1 MDKILD
7 KINRPN
13 DIKKIPRKEY
23 PALAQEIRDFLLA
36 HVSETGGHLA
46 SNLGAVELT
55 LALHAV
61 MDFPEDKIVWDV
73 GHQSYTHKILT
84 GRKELFG
91 TLRQLDGMS
100 GFPKRRESGCDSFD
114 TGHSSTSISAA
125 LGMAT
130 ARKLSG
136 GKEKIA
142 AVIGDG
148 ALTGGMALE
157 ALNNVSQLKENIV
170 IILNDNHMSISEN
183 VGGMSNY
190 LNMLRVG
197 ERYND
202 FKEDV
207 EQSLSRIPKVGQR
220 LVKKVKSTKDHVKGL
235 FVDTNWFDD
244 LGITYIGPVDGHDMK
259 DMIHIFEKAF
269 KIDHPILI
277 HVKTLKGKGYKPA
290 EKNPS
295 VYHGVGSFDL
305 STGIVRKR
313 NQALTYTDVFSRTLV
328 NMAKVDEKIVAIT
341 AAMPE
346 GTGLNRFQK
355 SLPERFFDVGIA
367 EEHAVTFAAGLA
379 TQGYKPFVSIYSSF
393 YQRAYDQ
400 ILHDVCLQNLPVRLI
415 IDRAGLVGQD
425 GETHQG
431 IFDISFLSAMPNM
444 TVLAPKD
451 MKELIAALHYTEQLE
466 GPVAI
471 RFGRGTAYVCE
482 QQQEFSYGKSE
493 WISRGEKLAI
503 IAVGGIFE
511 ETKKAVARLRK
522 DGFNPSLINAR
533 FIKPVDRPLISE
545 LSQTHSAILVVEE
558 AVRQGGYGQTIEA
571 LVMEQG
577 GGVKVGVM
585 AIDDTFVE
593 HGPVSEL
600 RKRLKIDA
608 DSIYMK
614 AKEMMQ

>member
-1 MDKILD
+1 MSNILEQ
-7 KINRPN
+7 INQPN
-13 DIKKIPRKEY
+13 DIKKISPKEY
-23 PALAQEIRDFLLA
+23 PALAEEIRTFLLE
-36 HVSETGGHLA
+36 HVSQTGGHLA
-46 SNLGAVELT
+46 SNLGTVELT
-55 LALHAV
+55 IALHAV
-61 MDFPEDKIVWDV
+61 MDLPDDKIVWDV
-73 GHQSYTHKILT
+73 GHQAYTHKILT
-84 GRKELFG
+84 GRKDLFG
-91 TLRQLDGMS
+91 SLRQLDGMS
-100 GFPKRRESGCDSFD
+100 GFPKRHESSCDSFD

-136 GKEKIA
+136 GSEKIA

-157 ALNNVSQLKENIV
+157 ALNNVSQLQKNIV

-202 FKEDV
+202 LKEDV
-207 EQSLSRIPKVGQR
+207 EHSLSRIPRVGQR
-220 LVKKVKSTKDHVKGL
+220 LVKKVKSTKDHIKGL
-235 FVDTNWFDD
+235 FVDANWFND

-259 DMIHIFEKAF
+259 DMMRIFEKAF
-269 KIDHPILI
+269 KIDHPVLI
-277 HVKTLKGKGYKPA
+277 HVKTVKGKGYQPA
-290 EKNPS
+290 EQQPS
-295 VYHGVGSFDL
+295 LYHGVGRFDV
-305 STGIVRKR
+305 SAGIVRQQ
-313 NQALTYTDVFSRTLV
+313 NQVLTYTDVFSRTIV
-328 NMAKVDEKIVAIT
+328 KMAKADEKIVAIT

-346 GTGLNRFQK
+346 GTGLNRFQEEI
-355 SLPERFFDVGIA
+355 PDRFFDVGIA

-379 TQGYKPFVSIYSSF
+379 MQGYKPFVSIYSSF

-444 TVLAPKD
+444 TILAPKD
-451 MKELIAALHYTEQLE
+451 MRELVAALHFTDSID

-471 RFGRGTAYVCE
+471 RFGRGNAYVCE

-493 WISRGEKLAI
+493 WIYQGEKLAV

-511 ETKKAVARLRK
+511 ETSKAVEQLRR
-522 DGFNPSLINAR
+522 DGLNPSFINAR
-533 FIKPVDRPLISE
+533 FIKPIDCSLVNE
-545 LSQTHSAILVVEE
+545 LLQTHSSILVVEE
-558 AVRQGGYGQTIEA
+558 AVKQGGYGQSIEA
-571 LVMEQG
+571 LAAERRGQA
-577 GGVKVGVM
+577 KISVM
-585 AIDDTFVE
+585 AINDMFVE
-593 HGPVSEL
+593 HGPVGEL
-600 RKRLKIDA
+600 RRRLHMDA
-608 DSIYMK
+608 DSIYK
-614 AKEMMQ
+614 TAKEMMK

>member
-1 MDKILD
+1 MSNILEQ
-7 KINRPN
+7 INQPN
-13 DIKKIPRKEY
+13 DIKKISPKEY
-23 PALAQEIRDFLLA
+23 PALAEEIRTFLLE
-36 HVSETGGHLA
+36 HVSQTGGHLA
-46 SNLGAVELT
+46 SNLGTVELT
-55 LALHAV
+55 IALHAV
-61 MDFPEDKIVWDV
+61 MDLPDDKIVWDV
-73 GHQSYTHKILT
+73 GHQAYTHKILT
-84 GRKELFG
+84 GRKDLFG
-91 TLRQLDGMS
+91 SLRQLDGMS
-100 GFPKRRESGCDSFD
+100 GFPKRHESSCDSFD

-136 GKEKIA
+136 GSEKIA

-157 ALNNVSQLKENIV
+157 ALNNVSQLQKNIV

-202 FKEDV
+202 LKEDV
-207 EQSLSRIPKVGQR
+207 EHSLSRIPRVGQR
-220 LVKKVKSTKDHVKGL
+220 LVKKVKSTKDHIKGL
-235 FVDTNWFDD
+235 FVDANWFND

-259 DMIHIFEKAF
+259 DMMRIFEKAF
-269 KIDHPILI
+269 KIDHPVLI
-277 HVKTLKGKGYKPA
+277 HVKTVKGKGYQPA
-290 EKNPS
+290 EQQPS
-295 VYHGVGSFDL
+295 LYHGVGRFDV
-305 STGIVRKR
+305 SAGIVRQQ
-313 NQALTYTDVFSRTLV
+313 NQVLTYTDVFSRTIV
-328 NMAKVDEKIVAIT
+328 KMAKADEKIVAIT

-346 GTGLNRFQK
+346 GTGLNRFQEEI
-355 SLPERFFDVGIA
+355 PDRFFDVGIA

-379 TQGYKPFVSIYSSF
+379 MQGYKPFVSIYSSF

-444 TVLAPKD
+444 TILAPKD
-451 MKELIAALHYTEQLE
+451 MRELVAALHFTDSID

-471 RFGRGTAYVCE
+471 RFGRGNAYVCE

-493 WISRGEKLAI
+493 WIYQGEKLAV

-511 ETKKAVARLRK
+511 ETSKAVEQLRR
-522 DGFNPSLINAR
+522 DGLNPSFINAR
-533 FIKPVDRPLISE
+533 FIKPIDCSLVNE
-545 LSQTHSAILVVEE
+545 LLQTHSSILVVEE
-558 AVRQGGYGQTIEA
+558 AVKQGGYGQSIEA
-571 LVMEQG
+571 LAAERRGQA
-577 GGVKVGVM
+577 KISVM
-585 AIDDTFVE
+585 AINDMFVE
-593 HGPVSEL
+593 HGPVGEL
-600 RKRLKIDA
+600 RRRLHMDA
-608 DSIYMK
+608 DSIYQT

>member
-328 NMAKVDEKIVAIT
+328 NMAKADEKIVAIT

-482 QQQEFSYGKSE
+482 QQQAFSYGKSE